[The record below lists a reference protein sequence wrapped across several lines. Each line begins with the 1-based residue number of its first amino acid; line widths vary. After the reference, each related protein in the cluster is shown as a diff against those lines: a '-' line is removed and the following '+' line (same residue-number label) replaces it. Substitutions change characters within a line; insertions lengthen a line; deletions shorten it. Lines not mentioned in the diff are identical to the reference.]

1 MGGSALK
8 NTVTRRYEAAEYY
21 ALEKRVTDIL
31 RSMFPNTRLEGIKA
45 YRSKESFGDM
55 DIVIESDNLP
65 SAWPDWQEQIIDMFS
80 LRPEEWFKN
89 GNCFSFAYRQLQVDL
104 IVTPSS
110 EYETSLNYFAYNDLG
125 NLAGRLA
132 HQMGLKL
139 GHDGMS
145 YNWRIETYQFK
156 NVILLTDWNKI
167 LPVLGLDPE
176 RYNQGFDTLEDIF
189 KYVVSSPYFNK
200 DIFLLRNRNHTSR
213 VRDAKRKTYME
224 FLKWIET
231 YEETLEQKFHAEW
244 SSYHR
249 SSLGNKDCWLGY
261 LFKQIHGFEE
271 TYNQVQAE
279 WEEAVEFKKR
289 YNGDLVKQYTG
300 LSGKE
305 LGEFMRWMKDT
316 NDHERF
322 RKGIL
327 AMNPTVIETYIKYFY
342 DKYTGNLPVL
352 DFNAA
357 SAPLAEDVK

>member
-1 MGGSALK
+1 MGGNALK
-8 NTVTRRYEAAEYY
+8 NTVTRRYEAFEYY

-31 RSMFPNTRLEGIKA
+31 RSMFPNMRMEGIKA
-45 YRSKESFGDM
+45 YRAKASFGDM

-65 SAWPDWQEQIIDMFS
+65 VDWQEQIIKEFC
-80 LRPEEWFKN
+80 LRPEMWFKN
-89 GNCFSFAYRQLQVDL
+89 GNCFSFAYRQLQIDL
-104 IVTPSS
+104 IVTPSA
-110 EYETSLNYFAYNDLG
+110 EFETSLNYYAWNDAG
-125 NLAGRLA
+125 NLIGRIS
-132 HQMGLKL
+132 HMMGLKL
-139 GHDGMS
+139 GHDGLS
-145 YNWRIETYQFK
+145 YNWRIDNTIHFR
-156 NVILLTDWNKI
+156 NVVLLTDWNKI

-200 DIFLLRNRNHTSR
+200 DIFLLHNRNHTSR

-231 YEETLEQKFHAEW
+231 YEETQHQVYNMTAAGMHRAQHNNK
-244 SSYHR
+244 SY
-249 SSLGNKDCWLGY
+249 WLPY
-261 LFKQIHGFEE
+261 LFSTIPGFEE

-316 NDHERF
+316 NDPERF